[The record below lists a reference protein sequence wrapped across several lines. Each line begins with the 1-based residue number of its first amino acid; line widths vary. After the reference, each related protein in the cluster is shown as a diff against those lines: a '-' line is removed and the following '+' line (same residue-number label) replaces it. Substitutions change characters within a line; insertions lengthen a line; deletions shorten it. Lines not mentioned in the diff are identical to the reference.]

1 MTQSPGPSAGFLD
14 RDWSAV
20 FESKRAEIQQ
30 RALGRGDVVLF
41 GAGYLGR
48 QAQREIERLGYKLVA
63 FVDNDQ
69 ALWGTEVDGLP
80 VLSPVEA
87 SVTGTTKDA
96 LWVVTVYTN
105 TDVVEQCRSLGVQA
119 VTCAEL
125 SWLHPDQSLACLTFG
140 QPTKL
145 LESEADIRRAASLWH
160 DKASVAEYEAQ
171 VVWRLSLD
179 YAALGA
185 SCSPRE
191 IYFPE
196 DLVRPIDDEVFVD
209 CGAFSGDTIADFIAK
224 RAGHFAQ
231 IIAVEPDGVNS
242 AALRDRIK
250 AWERDGVAPVTVE
263 QVAAG
268 SRRATLP
275 FQTTGTAG
283 SAVGSGTEMVQVVP
297 LDEILKGRRPTYI
310 KFDVEGAEKDA
321 LLGGATTIRE
331 NMPVLAVCLYHKPQD
346 LWELP
351 LLIQSIQ
358 PGYRMFLRRYS
369 DECWETVCYAVPPQR
384 VVG

>member
-14 RDWSAV
+14 RDWFAA
-20 FESKRAEIQQ
+20 FESKKVEIQQ
-30 RALGRGDVVLF
+30 RVQGRGDVVLF

-48 QAQREIERLGYKLVA
+48 QARREIGRLGYELLA
-63 FVDNDQ
+63 FVDNNQ
-69 ALWGTEVDGLP
+69 GLWGTEVDGLP
-80 VLSPVEA
+80 VLSPAQA
-87 SVTGTTKDA
+87 SAGGRSKDA
-96 LWVVTVYTN
+96 LWVITVYTN
-105 TDVVEQCRSLGVQA
+105 ADVIEQCRSLGVQA

-125 SWLHPDQSLACLTFG
+125 SWVYPEQSLACLTFG
-140 QPTKL
+140 QPAEL

-160 DKASVAEYEAQ
+160 DKASVSEYQAQ
-171 VVWRLSLD
+171 VTWRLSLA

-196 DLVRPIDDEVFVD
+196 DLVRPIDNEVFVD

-224 RAGHFAQ
+224 RAGHFAE
-231 IIAVEPDGVNS
+231 IIAVEPDGMNS
-242 AALRDRIK
+242 AALRDRVK
-250 AWERDGVAPVTVE
+250 EWERNGIGPVVVE

-268 SRRATLP
+268 SSRATLP

-297 LDEILKGRRPTYI
+297 LDEILQGRLPTYI

-384 VVG
+384 VVA